1 VFLFNV
7 KSNYIK
13 LHMFNICVVPR
24 IIKSQNTYVT
34 NICHQVYVK
43 VMEYLL
49 MHKTKFISLDD
60 KTSLYK

>member
-1 VFLFNV
+1 ML
-7 KSNYIK
+7 
-13 LHMFNICVVPR
+13 NICVVPR

-49 MHKTKFISLDD
+49 MHRTKFISLDD